1 MSNLKFFK
9 NRFLFVY
16 TKNKDQETGYDIRFF
31 KIIILK
37 KYIPCLF
44 ALIIIKKTKP
54 KRFSEKSMMTSVF
67 WSWYFSFHR
76 NKFLLYTR
84 YLILI
89 QNPRKKNKF
98 CPLVLSFDLR
108 SSSSILLFQIP
119 FRIHKIQE
127 IHKFLIMHFQN

>member
-1 MSNLKFFK
+1 M
-9 NRFLFVY
+9 Y

-67 WSWYFSFHR
+67 WIWYFS
-76 NKFLLYTR
+76 K
-84 YLILI
+84 
-89 QNPRKKNKF
+89 
-98 CPLVLSFDLR
+98 
-108 SSSSILLFQIP
+108 QIP
-119 FRIHKIQE
+119 IVHTVFNFNPESSKE
-127 IHKFLIMHFQN
+127 K